1 MADWRLILIK
11 VENVSMKFRKNGDNI
26 LSLKEFVIANIKKEV
41 KYDDFWVFKDISFE
55 VKKGEVVGIV
65 GRNGAGK
72 STMLKII
79 SGILEPTEGKVS
91 LGGRVVPML
100 ELGSGFDYDL
110 TGRENIFLNGAIL
123 GYSEEFLKEKYDE
136 ILEFS
141 ELGEFI
147 ETPIRNYSS
156 GMIMRLAFSIA
167 TIVQPEI
174 LIVDEI
180 LAVGDEA
187 FQKKS
192 KRKMLE
198 LMGGG
203 TTVLFVSHSIAQI
216 REMCNRVVWIE
227 NGKLKMQGDTKYV
240 CDEYQKYINPV
251 EFHETK
257 QHKAS
262 DAPKNLSDVLFV
274 YGDGDNAYDW
284 RVTYAREQLLAGA
297 VPSNEIYYKDLTLEV
312 AKLYRVYIF
321 VGCENTENIK
331 QFIYRVKELNKT
343 VLFDQSDCFGI
354 GEVDPQV
361 QLLGDVK
368 SYCDGVIVSNDVL
381 AKKYELESLNVIT
394 SPLSICEESVKYAS
408 WAMYDRDIL
417 PYQDTSE
424 MSEEELLNYNR
435 ASNIKVN
442 REQDKLRIGL
452 LGKQKSNPQFIKVW
466 DELKHILQKNSGVK
480 IVFVGNQQELPSDAE
495 MLSSQ
500 IICKP
505 LVDMEDEERVLSEI
519 DVLLLLNDGID
530 TVVQEWIKA
539 ALVKV
544 PCVVFSDDTVLQGV
558 NEKYVTYC
566 QSVEDLERIFGEVQK
581 KIQDKTY
588 MDDIYGYVRK
598 NHCSV
603 YTGDRFAQ
611 AIRDKMNPNLIFLLP
626 DWGIGGVNWTACRQA
641 ALMKKEGRDVLLFVL
656 GQNHED
662 IMFDGVR
669 LPVVSKDLVYSYLYM
684 DCAVAFEGD
693 LARWLQN
700 YTNVG
705 RRYFFVSGFETDY
718 YDAGNIQKLRVNQ
731 MFTPHT
737 NMKFLTNSL
746 WVKQWLKQ
754 KYRQD
759 SQLLQDKVEFESKSK
774 VQKQESNKCKILLVG
789 EYQNQEDGLKE
800 IFSVVNS
807 LEQTK
812 FEICFYSYGRLPVE
826 RIRYDALYQDL
837 TQEEELDV
845 FRECDILLLASRA
858 RSNERYAL
866 QMMAASGVVVAC
878 KDETISDLLIDG
890 DNCVLYEKNEVM
902 RIGELISKIYEDEKL
917 RETLITNGL
926 QTVESY
932 SLKNSEIQVKDIY
945 KIEN

>member
-1 MADWRLILIK
+1 MTDWRLILIK

-123 GYSEEFLKEKYDE
+123 GYSEDFLKEKYDE

-297 VPSNEIYYKDLTLEV
+297 VPSNEIYYKDLTLDV

-331 QFIYRVKELNKT
+331 QFICRVKELNKT

-361 QLLGDVK
+361 HLLEDVK

-381 AKKYELESLNVIT
+381 AKKYEQEGFCVLM

-408 WAMYDRDIL
+408 WAVYDRDVL
-417 PYQDTSE
+417 PYQDTGE

-435 ASNIKVN
+435 ARNIKVN
-442 REQDKLRIGL
+442 REKDKLRIGVL
-452 LGKQKSNPQFIKVW
+452 EKQKSNPQFIKVW
-466 DELKHILQKNSGVK
+466 DELKHIIQKDSEIKV
-480 IVFVGNQQELPSDAE
+480 VFVGNQQELPQDAE
-495 MLSSQ
+495 MVSSQ
-500 IICKP
+500 VICKSI
-505 LVDMEDEERVLSEI
+505 VDIEDEERILSEV
-519 DVLLLLNDGID
+519 DVMLLLDDGID
-530 TVVQEWIKA
+530 FIVQEWIKA

-544 PCVVFSDDTVLQGV
+544 PCVVLSDDAVLQGV
-558 NEKYVTYC
+558 SANYITHC
-566 QSVEDLERIFGEVQK
+566 HSAGDLESILNEVQK
-581 KIQDKTY
+581 KMQDKSY
-588 MDDIYGYVRK
+588 MDDVYSYVRK

-611 AIRDKMNPNLIFLLP
+611 AVRDKMKPNLIFLLP
-626 DWGIGGVNWTACRQA
+626 ERGIGGANWTACRQA

-662 IMFDGVR
+662 IMFDNVR
-669 LPVVSKDLVYSYLYM
+669 LPVVSKDLVYSYQYM
-684 DCAVAFEGD
+684 DCAVAFEAD
-693 LARWLQN
+693 LAGWIQN

-718 YDAGNIQKLRVNQ
+718 YDNGNIQKLCVNQ

-737 NMKFLTNSL
+737 NMEFLTNSL

-759 SQLLQDKVEFESKSK
+759 SQLLLDKVEFDSKPKAQKKESSK
-774 VQKQESNKCKILLVG
+774 FKILLIG
-789 EYQNQEDGLKE
+789 EYPNQEDGLKE
-800 IFSVVNS
+800 IFSAMNS
-807 LEQTK
+807 LEQTE
-812 FEICFYSYGRLPVE
+812 FEVCFYSYGRLPVE
-826 RIRYDALYQDL
+826 RIKYDALYQNL
-837 TQEEELDV
+837 TQEEELEV
-845 FRECDILLLASRA
+845 FKQCDLLLLASRA

-878 KDETISDLLIDG
+878 NDEATSGLLIDG
-890 DNCVLYEKNEVM
+890 ENCVLYEKNEVK
-902 RIGELISKIYEDEKL
+902 RIGELISKIYEDEKF
-917 RETLITNGL
+917 RKTLITNGL
-926 QTVESY
+926 QTVEAY
-932 SLKNSEIQVKDIY
+932 SLKDTEIQIKDIY
-945 KIEN
+945 KIKN